1 VDLIKVVVVVGT
13 ITVLTIDF
21 CDLGHET
28 HHSISQHGTSK
39 ETVEIIKGV
48 VVFVVIDHMP
58 VHSSLM
64 LLLLLPGALNSGPSG
79 PWWRDMNRGRRAST
93 PIYGYDG
100 IIGDLAL
107 ANRALTVLRVDVEPL
122 VEALPAEEMAALG
135 DDRVVGHVKADV
147 ALEIGS
153 IAPSLVISFIVI
165 VIGVGTDIGGWG
177 MRLVVREGGTSL
189 WWTSWLWAAGGA
201 REASLPLVS
210 IQFLRR

>member
-64 LLLLLPGALNSGPSG
+64 LLLLPGALDSGPSG
-79 PWWRDMNRGRRAST
+79 PWWRGMNRGRRAST
-93 PIYGYDG
+93 SIDGYNG

-107 ANRALTVLRVDVEPL
+107 ANRALAVVRVDMEPL

-153 IAPSLVISFIVI
+153 IAPSLVIRFIVI
-165 VIGVGTDIGGWG
+165 GISIDIGGRG
-177 MRLVVREGGTSL
+177 RRLVVREGGMSL
-189 WWTSWLWAAGGA
+189 WRTSWLWAAGGG
-201 REASLPLVS
+201 REASLPSVA
-210 IQFLRR
+210 IWFLRR